1 LNDLASIQKLWLYYK
16 EQTFNLDILVV
27 QKHKLHGEKI
37 KNLRPRRWRRSNC
50 WFIEMADGYVH
61 KKDKARRGGV
71 CTLIA
76 KRLVA
81 IVGENGT
88 LMENRVQ
95 WVILKRLLG
104 GDLVVANIYAPNI
117 PKEWCFLWAKII

>member
-1 LNDLASIQKLWLYYK
+1 M
-16 EQTFNLDILVV
+16 

-37 KNLRPRRWRRSNC
+37 KNLGPKQWRRSSC

-76 KRLVA
+76 ERLVI
-81 IVGENGT
+81 IVGENGI
-88 LMENRVQ
+88 LMENRMQ

-104 GDLVVANIYAPNI
+104 GDLGVANIYAPNI
-117 PKEWCFLWAKII
+117 PKEWCFLWAKMIQKLPRGCRWILASD